1 MISVKKG
8 GLASSIPKNIR
19 QNRTSKLK
27 KKKKKMEFSGSQWL
41 GLCTSTSGDAGWIP
55 GWEAKLLQATQ
66 CSHAV

>member
-27 KKKKKMEFSGSQWL
+27 KKKKDGILWQSVVRTLHFHFRRCRLDPWL
-41 GLCTSTSGDAGWIP
+41 GS
-55 GWEAKLLQATQ
+55 
-66 CSHAV
+66 

>member
-27 KKKKKMEFSGSQWL
+27 KKKKRWNSLAVSG
-41 GLCTSTSGDAGWIP
+41 
-55 GWEAKLLQATQ
+55 
-66 CSHAV
+66 